1 MLAAGRVLVVRDVDL
16 LAVGELHPGPHHAAL
31 LHTLPQQPGQSE
43 VSLRSRDLVSTNH
56 SSPGHPLLH
65 VGVGQ
70 LGGVAV
76 DMEQHSARAPVIS
89 PHVLDS

>member
-1 MLAAGRVLVVRDVDL
+1 MMKGVGFTLVQEEL
-16 LAVGELHPGPHHAAL
+16 SAHIVGEVTAVVAAEGHHEAA
-31 LHTLPQQPGQSE
+31 QPGQSE
-43 VSLRSRDLVSTNH
+43 VSIWSRDLVSTNP

-76 DMEQHSARAPVIS
+76 DMEQHTARAPVIS